1 MAKLAVFFPG
11 IGYTVD
17 KPLMYYSRKLA
28 VAYGYE
34 IILLPYQG
42 FPKNVKGNPDKMVQS
57 YELAL
62 SYSIDALATV
72 NWNMYDEI
80 LFVAKSVGTIV
91 AATLADQ
98 SVFKDRIRLVLY
110 TPLVQTFQFDFTDA
124 VVFTGSNDPW
134 VGEAHH
140 RILELCRQRHI
151 RCEVYNGANHSL
163 ETGNTDIDLEYMK
176 RVMNQTEDFI
186 RNSPFSI

>member
-28 VAYGYE
+28 ATYGYE

-42 FPKNVKGNPDKMVQS
+42 FPENVKGNPDKMVQS

-62 SYSIDALATV
+62 SYSIDMLATV

-80 LFVAKSVGTIV
+80 LFV
-91 AATLADQ
+91 
-98 SVFKDRIRLVLY
+98 
-110 TPLVQTFQFDFTDA
+110 
-124 VVFTGSNDPW
+124 
-134 VGEAHH
+134 
-140 RILELCRQRHI
+140 
-151 RCEVYNGANHSL
+151 
-163 ETGNTDIDLEYMK
+163 GNTYK
-176 RVMNQTEDFI
+176 
-186 RNSPFSI
+186 SIQIL

>member
-42 FPKNVKGNPDKMVQS
+42 FPENVKGNPDKMVQS

-62 SYSIDALATV
+62 AYSIDALATV

-98 SVFKDRIRLVLY
+98 SVYKDRIRLVLY
-110 TPLVQTFQFDFTDA
+110 TPLIQTFQFDFNDA
-124 VVFTGSNDPW
+124 IVFTGSNDPW
-134 VGEAHH
+134 VGDEHQ
-140 RILELCRQRHI
+140 RILDLCYKRSI
-151 RCEVYNGANHSL
+151 RCEVFDGANHSL
-163 ETGNTDIDLEYMK
+163 ETGQTDVDLEYMK
-176 RVMNQTEDFI
+176 RVMAQIEEFLHKTI
-186 RNSPFSI
+186 